1 MSALVDLFPFNLA
14 LALMTLKSFF
24 VAGLLLTLTACALP
38 PEYPS
43 FLVQDES
50 GASALL
56 GELSRVGSLSPEQR
70 RRELAEL
77 EGLRHLNSAR
87 RFQLAALLER
97 EDTVEAF
104 ERSLKLLNAMPEGDA
119 RTQALLDLLK
129 RSLRTRLDLKQ
140 QVTRTQELQGK
151 LEQIKALEKSLQQ
164 RNGSTRTP

>member
-14 LALMTLKSFF
+14 LALMTLKSFLL
-24 VAGLLLTLTACALP
+24 AGLLLTLTACALP

-43 FLVQDES
+43 FLAQDES
-50 GASALL
+50 GAPALL

-119 RTQALLDLLK
+119 RTQALLDLMK
-129 RSLRTRLDLKQ
+129 RSLRTRLELKQ